1 MLKAFALAG
10 FAAALVLSA
19 NAAFATS
26 PSGYGTEGAN
36 GQRLHRQA
44 VASFDRHWNSFSE
57 SKWRAERS
65 ADWMRRHGKRFPLP
79 F

>member
-1 MLKAFALAG
+1 MLKAFALVV
-10 FAAALVLSA
+10 FTAALVLSA

-26 PSGYGTEGAN
+26 PSGYGTEGPY
-36 GQRLHRQA
+36 GQRLHRRA
-44 VASFDRHWNSFSE
+44 ETSFDRHWNSFNE

-65 ADWMRRHGKRFPLP
+65 AEWMRRHGKHFPLP